1 MGDVKDPLLIL
12 RFKSCFARI
21 LDYKRKFLEASVKY
35 YDLSQIVGEAERLE
49 ALKFAV
55 QCAILAKAGPQ
66 RSRMLAMLYKDERS
80 SKLEIHSILEKMCE

>member
-1 MGDVKDPLLIL
+1 M
-12 RFKSCFARI
+12 
-21 LDYKRKFLEASVKY
+21 KY

-49 ALKFAV
+49 ALKYGRYTLPCSLRRFAI

-80 SKLEIHSILEKMCE
+80 SKLEIHSILEKMYAVRGSTPLKSL